1 MKIQIARPPIY
12 EFIEQHFP
20 AIKGKKGIWFCWG
33 NTIFNPDNVPI
44 PPAVVKHE
52 EVHSQRQGDKVEG
65 WWLRYC
71 VDKEFRLAEEILAHR
86 AEFAW
91 YASRAD
97 AKDAI
102 PGWRSRADYHLTKI
116 AQRLSGPIY
125 GSMIST
131 SAARRLI
138 CAQS

>member
-1 MKIQIARPPIY
+1 MNIVIAKPPIY
-12 EFIEQHFP
+12 DFICEHFP
-20 AIKGKKGIWFCWG
+20 IRNVKGIWFCWG
-33 NTIFNPDNVPI
+33 DKIFNPDNKPI
-44 PPAVVKHE
+44 PPPIMAHE
-52 EVHSQRQGDKVEG
+52 KVHSLRQSDKIEG

-71 VDKEFRLAEEILAHR
+71 VDKEFRLAEELVAHR

-91 YASRAD
+91 HAAQAN
-97 AKDAI
+97 AKDPM
-102 PGWRSRADYHLTKI
+102 PGYRTIADFHLTKI

-131 SAARRLI
+131 SAARRMI